1 MRLCQPLYGLGW
13 PICGIDG
20 VPRFAPPHGILHAM
34 EEKILGASG
43 TVPFIL
49 DSAGVLSA
57 LDKAA
62 EKGEYVGEAVAAAG
76 QGANKGSR
84 LRLRFIAS
92 LAKREKSVTSK

>member
-1 MRLCQPLYGLGW
+1 MHLGSTTSTCGCASLSTDLAGRSVGLTGY
-13 PICGIDG
+13 
-20 VPRFAPPHGILHAM
+20 RAFAPPHGILHAM

-62 EKGEYVGEAVAAAG
+62 GKGEYVGEAVAASG
-76 QGANKGSR
+76 
-84 LRLRFIAS
+84 
-92 LAKREKSVTSK
+92 